1 MKLRMLDALLVIK
14 KESAFWKKCCKD
26 FTVTLKML
34 GLCNK
39 KQIYDNVNTAEEN
52 ASENLESYHID
63 ESDGLRYLS
72 CIWLCMLCICMLN
85 HR

>member
-14 KESAFWKKCCKD
+14 KESAFWKKCYKD

-52 ASENLESYHID
+52 ASNFELWPWPHHV
-63 ESDGLRYLS
+63 GKKCRTLHLRNQIVCCL
-72 CIWLCMLCICMLN
+72 LQ
-85 HR
+85 